1 MPITRLLQNAS
12 FGPDEIRV
20 LVRAFDDAL
29 GTLGV
34 DRNSP
39 VAEALAKKIIEL
51 AREGERDPSR
61 LRQRAVRSVSQ
72 SESTEDTS
80 HGDARLQRP
89 LP

>member
-20 LVRAFDDAL
+20 LVQAFDEAL

-34 DRNSP
+34 DRSNP

-51 AREGERDPSR
+51 AQQGQRDPIL
-61 LRQRAVRSVSQ
+61 LRQHAVRSVSE
-72 SESTEDTS
+72 SE
-80 HGDARLQRP
+80 
-89 LP
+89 